1 MTGIF
6 NSKEQ
11 NEFEM
16 PYDNMTNVDINYNNL
31 FLVIMDDAID
41 KKKDAVKSK
50 TNVYVEGS
58 CSLPDLYQSIFS

>member
-41 KKKDAVKSK
+41 KKKM
-50 TNVYVEGS
+50 
-58 CSLPDLYQSIFS
+58 Q